1 MSRHGLIAL
10 VVALVFALSP
20 VAGVAADKQIT
31 DVKELAGSW
40 QGWVNSQLS
49 GSERVLMT
57 IKPDG
62 SYQSSSTTQGGT
74 LTVGQYYL
82 DGGKL
87 RYRSSRT
94 QGTAVVSEDKGKTTL
109 TLKPEGS
116 YNQNTGPATYERVK

>member
-1 MSRHGLIAL
+1 MSRHGVIAL
-10 VVALVFALSP
+10 VVALVFAVSP
-20 VAGVAADKQIT
+20 VASPAADKQIT
-31 DVKELAGSW
+31 DVKELAGTW
-40 QGWVNSQLS
+40 QGWVNSQLA

-74 LTVGQYYL
+74 LTIGHYYL

-87 RYRSSRT
+87 QYRSSRT

-109 TLKPEGS
+109 TIKPEGPA
-116 YNQNTGPATYERVK
+116 NANTGPAVYERMK